1 MALAVERTLTT
12 PLLQVSET
20 LENFANNTNPANSLK
35 PTLERFLAKIETLTN
50 SINSSNPNSADG
62 EQGKFLAAL
71 TKSTSQL
78 EKSIADIAKLGN
90 KLEATNNQS
99 VQTAATQLQS
109 AGKGVGIAAQN
120 FSSASDQMIAA
131 AGSLTAATLEASSI
145 MNQQKEI
152 RDSLALLV
160 AEVKNMLNDNKR
172 ELSINQNMVNRLAQ
186 AAATL
191 GQSERLSKEYLD
203 SINEILTAAHQSFA
217 DNIENTLK
225 TANTQFQQELAMAT
239 DYLRGA
245 IEDLGDTLSE
255 LRVKV

>member
-1 MALAVERTLTT
+1 
-12 PLLQVSET
+12 
-20 LENFANNTNPANSLK
+20 
-35 PTLERFLAKIETLTN
+35 
-50 SINSSNPNSADG
+50 
-62 EQGKFLAAL
+62 
-71 TKSTSQL
+71 
-78 EKSIADIAKLGN
+78 
-90 KLEATNNQS
+90 
-99 VQTAATQLQS
+99 
-109 AGKGVGIAAQN
+109 
-120 FSSASDQMIAA
+120 
-131 AGSLTAATLEASSI
+131 